1 MNIGAFGRAKGRGEI
16 PEASS
21 GAGKGPTAHEGRCT
35 ALIDQG
41 SQFDGKVRVEGTI
54 RVDGEL
60 KGEITSANSVV
71 VGEVAA
77 IEANIRAKSVIING
91 SVVGNVV
98 ASRQVVLRPPGRL
111 HGNVETPSL
120 IIESGAIFN
129 GSSKMFRPETV
140 AHAKTEKVQAKDTTP
155 ERPRTYAR
163 GDRAS
168 GSGLQP
174 GGGYLGAMRR
184 E

>member
-1 MNIGAFGRAKGRGEI
+1 MRIGAFGRAMGRETS
-16 PEASS
+16 EASS
-21 GAGKGPTAHEGRCT
+21 GAGKGPRAHEGRVT

-77 IEANIRAKSVIING
+77 IEANIRARSVIING

-98 ASRQVVLRPPGRL
+98 ASRQVVLRPTGRL

-129 GSSKMFRPETV
+129 GSSRMFRPETA
-140 AHAKTEKVQAKDTTP
+140 AHAKTEKLQVKETKP
-155 ERPRTYAR
+155 ERTRTYPR
-163 GDRAS
+163 GDRAP
-168 GSGLQP
+168 GSGP
-174 GGGYLGAMRR
+174 SPVAGT
-184 E
+184 

>member
-1 MNIGAFGRAKGRGEI
+1 MSIGVLGRAMGRGET

-21 GAGKGPTAHEGRCT
+21 GARTGPKAHEGRVT

-41 SQFDGKVRVEGTI
+41 ARFDGKVRVEGTI

-60 KGEITSANSVV
+60 RGEITGANSVV

-77 IEANIRAKSVIING
+77 IEANIRAKSVIIIG

-98 ASRQVVLRPPGRL
+98 ASRQLVLRPTGRL

-120 IIESGAIFN
+120 IIEHGAIFN
-129 GSSKMFRPETV
+129 GSSRMFRPEIA
-140 AHAKTEKVQAKDTTP
+140 AHAMTAMGAKDPKPART
-155 ERPRTYAR
+155 RTYPL
-163 GDRAS
+163 GDRAR
-168 GSGLQP
+168 GSGP
-174 GGGYLGAMRR
+174 RPVAGT
-184 E
+184 